1 MFAKIQRIH
10 FVGIGGI
17 GMSGIAEVLLN
28 LGYKVSG
35 SDLKS
40 SSATQRLASLGAT
53 TFAGHRAENIAGAE
67 VVVTSSAIARDNPE
81 VTEAHKL
88 HIPVIQRAEML
99 SELMRLKY
107 GIAIAGMH
115 GKTTTTS
122 MVAAVLG
129 AGGLDPT
136 VVVGGR
142 VDAMGS
148 NARLGKSQYLVAE
161 ADESD
166 RSFLKLS
173 PILSVVTNIDRE
185 HMDCYRNMR
194 DVKKT
199 FLEFMDR
206 VPFYGMVVACND
218 DPLLRRLLPEVQR
231 RTVTYGTKRGSD
243 FLIKFPAAD
252 DKQAARKGHPTAKD
266 ALNGSQDRTSH
277 PASAEAAL
285 PGVGQPARRFHVSF
299 GNQNLGEFR
308 LHVPGVHNVLNA
320 TAAIAVG
327 LGLDI
332 PVEAIRSALDQFRGV
347 DRRFQLRGRAAGVS
361 VIDDYG
367 HHPTEIKA
375 TLAAARQCGFRKIHV
390 IFQPHRYTRTRDL
403 KDEFI
408 TAFNDAD
415 SLFVLDI
422 YAASEEPIAGITG
435 EALAEK
441 IRENSG
447 KAVHYASS
455 PGEAI
460 DSVVR
465 AAEDGDMILTLGAG
479 SVSQFGPM
487 ILEQLAKVDRARP
500 ASTRKG

>member
-40 SSATQRLASLGAT
+40 STVTQRLASLGAT
-53 TFAGHRAENIAGAE
+53 TFEGHRAENIIGAE
-67 VVVTSSAIARDNPE
+67 VVVTSSAIAPDNPE
-81 VTEAHKL
+81 VTEAHNL

-99 SELMRLKY
+99 AELMRLKY

-122 MVAAVLG
+122 MVAAVLAG
-129 AGGLDPT
+129 GGLDPT

-173 PILSVVTNIDRE
+173 PILSVITNIDRE

-199 FLEFMDR
+199 FLDFMDR
-206 VPFYGMVVACND
+206 VPFYGMIVACND

-231 RTVTYGTKRGSD
+231 RTMTYGTKRGSD
-243 FLIKFPAAD
+243 FLIKTLTPKPAEGRLSEARSAQEMGRPLNRFQVSYR
-252 DKQAARKGHPTAKD
+252 KQD
-266 ALNGSQDRTSH
+266 
-277 PASAEAAL
+277 
-285 PGVGQPARRFHVSF
+285 
-299 GNQNLGEFR
+299 LGEFT
-308 LHVPGVHNVLNA
+308 LHVPGMHNVLNA

-327 LGLDI
+327 VGLDI
-332 PVEAIRSALDQFRGV
+332 PVEAIRSALEQFRGV
-347 DRRFQLRGRAAGVS
+347 DRRFQLRGTVAGIS

-403 KDEFI
+403 MEEFT
-408 TAFNDAD
+408 TAFADAD

-422 YAASEEPIAGITG
+422 YAASEKPIEGITA
-435 EALAEK
+435 EALAQR
-441 IRENSG
+441 IRESG
-447 KAVHYASS
+447 KNAQHMPSFADAVNT
-455 PGEAI
+455 
-460 DSVVR
+460 VVA
-465 AAEDGDMILTLGAG
+465 AAEDGDIILTLGAG
-479 SVSQFGPM
+479 SVSQLGPLL
-487 ILEQLAKVDRARP
+487 LEKLKHRETVIM
-500 ASTRKG
+500 

>member
-35 SDLKS
+35 SDLKD
-40 SSATQRLASLGAT
+40 SAVTQRLAALGAS
-53 TFAGHRAENIAGAE
+53 TFEGHAAENLQGAE
-67 VVVTSSAIARDNPE
+67 VVVASSAIADDNPE
-81 VTEAHKL
+81 VAEARKL

-99 SELMRLKY
+99 AELMRLKY

-122 MVAAVLG
+122 MVAAVLA

-194 DVKKT
+194 DVKQT

-206 VPFYGMVVACND
+206 VPFYGMNVACND
-218 DPLLRRLLPEVQR
+218 DPTLRKLLPEVQR
-231 RTVTYGTKRGSD
+231 RVMTYGMRRGSD
-243 FLIKFPAAD
+243 FLVNSRKLEQQVGEHRPLTRFRVSYRGKHLD
-252 DKQAARKGHPTAKD
+252 DFT
-266 ALNGSQDRTSH
+266 
-277 PASAEAAL
+277 
-285 PGVGQPARRFHVSF
+285 
-299 GNQNLGEFR
+299 
-308 LHVPGVHNVLNA
+308 LHVPGTHNVLNA

-327 LGLDI
+327 VGLDL
-332 PVEAIRSALDQFRGV
+332 PVESIRTALENFRGV
-347 DRRFQLRGRAAGVS
+347 DRRFQLRGKVAGVS

-375 TLAAARQCGFRKIHV
+375 TLAAAKQCGFRKIHV
-390 IFQPHRYTRTRDL
+390 VFQPHRYTRTKALMDDFAR
-403 KDEFI
+403 
-408 TAFNDAD
+408 AFHDAD
-415 SLFVLDI
+415 TVCVLDI
-422 YAASEEPIAGITG
+422 YAASEKPIEGITG
-435 EALAEK
+435 EALGVR
-441 IRENSG
+441 IREATGQNVRYVRSFSEV
-447 KAVHYASS
+447 AEVLSS
-455 PGEAI
+455 EAT
-460 DSVVR
+460 
-465 AAEDGDMILTLGAG
+465 EGDMILTLGAG
-479 SVSQFGPM
+479 SVSQLGPM
-487 ILEQLAKVDRARP
+487 ILEKLQALQPTGR
-500 ASTRKG
+500 ST

>member
-40 SSATQRLASLGAT
+40 SPVTQRLASLGAT
-53 TFAGHRAENIAGAE
+53 TFEGHRAENIAGAE
-67 VVVTSSAIARDNPE
+67 VVVTSSAIANDNPE

-231 RTVTYGTKRGSD
+231 RTVTYGTRRGSD
-243 FLIKFPAAD
+243 FLIKFPALD
-252 DKQAARKGHPTAKD
+252 RNGAANPGHSTAKD
-266 ALNGSQDRTSH
+266 ALNASRTQTPQ
-277 PASAEAAL
+277 PAFAEGA
-285 PGVGQPARRFHVSF
+285 VGQTVSRFQVSF

-332 PVEAIRSALDQFRGV
+332 PVDAIRSALEQFRGV
-347 DRRFQLRGRAAGVS
+347 DRRFQLRGRARGVS

-367 HHPTEIKA
+367 HHPTEIRA

-403 KDEFI
+403 GEEFI

-422 YAASEEPIAGITG
+422 YAASEEPIEGVTG

-441 IRENSG
+441 IKQKSG
-447 KAVHYASS
+447 KNVRYASS
-455 PGEAI
+455 PKEAI
-460 DSVVR
+460 DSVVA

-479 SVSQFGPM
+479 SISQFGPM
-487 ILEQLAKVDRARP
+487 ILEQLAKADRAQP
-500 ASTRKG
+500 ASARNC